1 MGSVFN
7 RGSKDRPLWYVQY
20 REGGRWKMAN
30 SRQTSKA
37 KALRFLHAAEE
48 RVAQGKVGIEPEKPG
63 TLFNAVADEW
73 LRLHSKVELV
83 SHDDNV
89 GRMKHLREEFAKVQV
104 ADITAGRIDLF
115 KAQMAAEPRR
125 DPKGE
130 PVTDPKTGEEVR
142 RWAPATVNRT
152 LALLRKV
159 LNDSVRWGHL
169 THAPKVRLLK
179 VPEQP
184 FLFLRRE
191 QATKF
196 LALAAEKAPN
206 DAPLYQAAI
215 YTGARMGELYGLRWS
230 DLDLEGQQVT
240 IARSYEQ
247 PFPKSKKPRHIP
259 MGPELAATLRAWRGR
274 CPSPAGLVFPMPD
287 GTMRT
292 RERAP
297 RGFAE
302 LAEAVRVPGKDA
314 ITFHDLR
321 HTAASLMVM
330 SGVNLRTVQ
339 RMLGH
344 STVTVTEKYAHL
356 ADDFVATEI
365 AKFSLKPTRLRAV

>member
-7 RGSKDRPLWYVQY
+7 RGTKDRPLWYVQY
-20 REGGRWKMAN
+20 REAGRWKMAN

-37 KALRFLHAAEE
+37 KATRFLHLAEE

-63 TLFNAVADEW
+63 TLFGAVADEW

-83 SHDDNV
+83 SHEDNV
-89 GRMKHLREEFAKVQV
+89 GRMKHLREAFGKLQV
-104 ADITAGRIDLF
+104 SDITPGRIDLF
-115 KAQMAAEPRR
+115 KSRMAAEPKR
-125 DPKGE
+125 DEKGE
-130 PVTDPKTGEEVR
+130 PITDADTGEEVR

-159 LNDSVRWGHL
+159 LNDAVRWGHL
-169 THAPKVRLLK
+169 QHAPKVRLLK

-184 FLFLRRE
+184 FLFLRQE
-191 QATKF
+191 QASEF
-196 LALAAEKAPN
+196 LALAAEKTPN
-206 DAPLYQAAI
+206 DAPMYQAAI

-230 DLDLEGQQVT
+230 DVDLDRQQIT
-240 IARSYEQ
+240 IARSYAQ
-247 PFPKSKKPRHIP
+247 PYPKSKKPRHVPI
-259 MGPELAATLRAWRGR
+259 GPELATALRAWRR
-274 CPSPAGLVFPMPD
+274 DCPLAADLVFPGAD
-287 GTMRT
+287 GKMRP

-297 RGFAE
+297 RGFAD

-330 SGVNLRTVQ
+330 AGLNLRTVQ
-339 RMLGH
+339 KMLGH
-344 STVTVTEKYAHL
+344 SVITVTERYAHL
-356 ADDFVATEI
+356 GDDYVATEI
-365 AKFSLKPTRLRAV
+365 AKFSLKPRLRAV

>member
-7 RGSKDRPLWYVQY
+7 RGTKDRPLWYVQY

-37 KALRFLHAAEE
+37 KALRFLHLAEE
-48 RVAQGKVGIEPEKPG
+48 RVAQGKVGIEPDKPA
-63 TLFNAVADEW
+63 TLFGAVADEW
-73 LRLHSKVELV
+73 LKLHSKVELV

-89 GRMKHLREEFAKVQV
+89 GRMKHLREVFGELQV
-104 ADITAGRIDLF
+104 SEITPGRIDLF
-115 KAQMAAEPRR
+115 KSRMAAEPRR
-125 DPKGE
+125 DDKGE
-130 PVTDPKTGEEVR
+130 PITDPETSEEVR

-159 LNDSVRWGHL
+159 LNDAVRWGHL
-169 THAPKVRLLK
+169 QHAPKVRLLK

-191 QATKF
+191 QASEF
-196 LALAAEKAPN
+196 LALAAEKTPN
-206 DAPLYQAAI
+206 DAPLYQTAI

-230 DLDLEGQQVT
+230 DVDMNRQQIT
-240 IARSYEQ
+240 IARSYAQ
-247 PFPKSKKPRHIP
+247 PFPKSKKPRHVPI
-259 MGPELAATLRAWRGR
+259 GPELAAALRAWRR
-274 CPSPAGLVFPMPD
+274 DCPLAADLVFPGAD
-287 GTMRT
+287 GKMRP

-297 RGFAE
+297 RGFAD

-365 AKFSLKPTRLRAV
+365 AKFSLKPPRLRAV

>member
-1 MGSVFN
+1 
-7 RGSKDRPLWYVQY
+7 
-20 REGGRWKMAN
+20 
-30 SRQTSKA
+30 
-37 KALRFLHAAEE
+37 
-48 RVAQGKVGIEPEKPG
+48 
-63 TLFNAVADEW
+63 
-73 LRLHSKVELV
+73 
-83 SHDDNV
+83 
-89 GRMKHLREEFAKVQV
+89 
-104 ADITAGRIDLF
+104 
-115 KAQMAAEPRR
+115 
-125 DPKGE
+125 
-130 PVTDPKTGEEVR
+130 VR

-159 LNDSVRWGHL
+159 LNDAVRWGHL
-169 THAPKVRLLK
+169 QHAPKVRLLK

-191 QATKF
+191 QASEF
-196 LALAAEKAPN
+196 LALAAEKTPN
-206 DAPLYQAAI
+206 DAPLYQTAI

-230 DLDLEGQQVT
+230 DVDMNRQQIT
-240 IARSYEQ
+240 IARSYAQ
-247 PFPKSKKPRHIP
+247 PFPKSKKPRHVPI
-259 MGPELAATLRAWRGR
+259 GPELAAALRAWRR
-274 CPSPAGLVFPMPD
+274 DCPLAADLVFPGAD
-287 GTMRT
+287 GKMRP

-297 RGFAE
+297 RGFAD

-365 AKFSLKPTRLRAV
+365 AKFSLKPPRLRAV